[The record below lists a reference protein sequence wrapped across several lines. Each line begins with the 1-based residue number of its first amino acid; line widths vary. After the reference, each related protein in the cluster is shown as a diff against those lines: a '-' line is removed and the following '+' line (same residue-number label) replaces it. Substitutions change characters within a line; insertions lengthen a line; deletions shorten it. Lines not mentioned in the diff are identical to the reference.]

1 MTQPLLVDSH
11 EDLAYNILGF
21 GRDYTRSAAE
31 TRRREKET
39 GSDAPKHNG
48 ETLLGWPD
56 YQNGRVAV
64 IFGTL
69 FVTPVRALQGEWERQ
84 SYANSDEAH
93 RLYRLQLDVYHEL
106 TDRHPDKFRLVGSR
120 ADLAAVL
127 AGWEGPDAGPRPV
140 GLVPLMEG
148 AEGVRAPSELG
159 EWWERGVRVV
169 GPAWGGT
176 RFCGGT
182 REPGPLTDEGRAL
195 LDEMSAIGFTLD
207 VSHMDEQAARQA
219 LDLYPGPVI
228 ASHANAAAIIPGGY
242 TGNRHLPD
250 DVIRALIE
258 RDGVIGV
265 IPYCR
270 FLDHGWKTGDSR
282 APITL
287 ATLAAHVD
295 HICQMAGN
303 ARHVGLGSDFDGG
316 FGLASV
322 PADVDTIAD
331 LQKLGPI
338 LAAKGYNDADAA
350 AVLGGNWLRHLKAH
364 LPA

>member
-1 MTQPLLVDSH
+1 MPHPLIVDAH
-11 EDLAYNILGF
+11 EDLAYNILNF
-21 GRDYTRSAAE
+21 GRDYTRAAAE
-31 TRRREKET
+31 TRRLEIE
-39 GSDAPKHNG
+39 SSAEAPEHNG

-56 YQNGRVAV
+56 YQRGRVAV
-64 IFGTL
+64 VFGTL
-69 FVTPVRALQGEWERQ
+69 FVTPMRAREGEWDRQ
-84 SYANSDEAH
+84 TYANFDEAH
-93 RLYRLQLDVYHEL
+93 RRYRAQLDAYHEL
-106 TDRHPDKFRLVGSR
+106 TDRHPDKFRLIGSR
-120 ADLAAVL
+120 ADLETVL
-127 AGWEGPDAGPRPV
+127 AGWNDSAKENPPV

-148 AEGVRAPSELG
+148 AEGVRSPSELG
-159 EWWERGVRVV
+159 EWWERGVRVI

-182 REPGPLTDEGRAL
+182 REPGPLTADGRAL
-195 LDEMSAIGFTLD
+195 LDGMAEIGFTLD
-207 VSHMDEQAARQA
+207 VSHMDELAARQA
-219 LDLYPGPVI
+219 LDLYPGAII
-228 ASHANAAAIIPGGY
+228 ASHANAAAIVPNY
-242 TGNRHLPD
+242 EGNRLLPD
-250 DVIRALIE
+250 DVIRGLIE
-258 RDGVIGV
+258 RDGIIGMV
-265 IPYCR
+265 PYCR
-270 FLDHGWKTGDSR
+270 FLDAGWKKGEAR

-287 ATLAAHVD
+287 TTLAAHVD

-303 ARHVGLGSDFDGG
+303 ARHVGVGSDFDGG